1 MGNFNLF
8 FLSNEQITALCF
20 NKLVLDNAHL
30 IFLTVLLSKYNNVKK
45 NFFLKNSE
53 IKKSKNTIERFK
65 NKWKGFRKVI
75 LVIVFIN

>member
-20 NKLVLDNAHL
+20 NKLVLDNANL

-53 IKKSKNTIERFK
+53 IKKGQKHN
-65 NKWKGFRKVI
+65 RKI
-75 LVIVFIN
+75 